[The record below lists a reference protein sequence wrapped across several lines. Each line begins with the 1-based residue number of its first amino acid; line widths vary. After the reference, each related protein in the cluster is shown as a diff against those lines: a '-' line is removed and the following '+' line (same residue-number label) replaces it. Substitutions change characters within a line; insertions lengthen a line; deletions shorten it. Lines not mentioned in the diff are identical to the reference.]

1 MQSEAK
7 ASFYHVTYHS
17 LAGGMKMNSE
27 IYHCHPLFTLAL
39 ATLPIQLC
47 KIAVATALHR
57 CCSTAK
63 TDVLSI
69 RRHPKMQIANN
80 EGKTELVHHVPLRI
94 LTRNGIL
101 KAMVDFVASS
111 LAWYAGVQGIPRLGV
126 FPTTHRRRLI

>member
-1 MQSEAK
+1 MHSEAK

-17 LAGGMKMNSE
+17 LVGGVEMNSE
-27 IYHCHPLFTLAL
+27 IYHFHPLFTLDL
-39 ATLPIQLC
+39 TNLPIQLR

-69 RRHPKMQIANN
+69 RRHPKMHIAKY

-94 LTRNGIL
+94 LTR
-101 KAMVDFVASS
+101 KES
-111 LAWYAGVQGIPRLGV
+111 
-126 FPTTHRRRLI
+126 